1 MSDIRPV
8 YDIANCG
15 PRHRFIANGRVV
27 HNSDSLNLQ
36 NLPSGR
42 VAGQSTAMRM
52 AIEAP
57 EDNVVL
63 AADSSQ
69 IEVRVLAYEANQV
82 DLLHNFANGVDPYSA
97 MASRIY
103 GVPAETI
110 LANHK
115 AGNKEYTI
123 MRQLG
128 KAAVLGCGYGMGK
141 ARFFQSVKEGGLDIP
156 QELADRAVDTYRTAN
171 ASIVALW
178 ETCGDVLDR
187 LIAGEEGY
195 FGGPSGKLFKF
206 GQRKLFKESIPGI
219 MLPDGMWLLYRN
231 LRIEYTEENGRSKK
245 EYFFDRR
252 KAGKPQA
259 VRVYGPMLV
268 ENCIAEDT
276 LVLTDRGWVK
286 IQDITADDKVH
297 DGVGFVSH
305 KGLVNKGRHD
315 CVVVDGVYMTPDHE
329 VLTNDGWKE
338 AHIYLSE
345 QSTSQLKRFNWA
357 EVWQVDRFT
366 QAPYERKKVVLGGT
380 VRMWRDCCTG
390 GGELSRSHTKWTHA
404 NVQGL
409 SSRQTVVAENS
420 WAISTSYVCHLEKH
434 EGSVYRQTASRI
446 QKLRCSW
453 NICMQGVVR
462 VFRGVLQRYVGYLS
476 AWVGSGSYRQ
486 QRWILQG
493 ELPLGDQ
500 GAELCQPKEN
510 GNYRSRWGCDYKYGV
525 LQTVRN
531 IVFDP
536 ILSTGARSH
545 NAPAGDTSRCT
556 KQVFDI
562 LNSGPL
568 HRFVV
573 LGAGGP
579 FVVHNCTQALAFSL
593 LKQQALLISKR
604 YPVAFNVHDEFI
616 SVVPESEAEEA
627 KAYMERCM
635 RFTPQWLAGCPI
647 NCEAAYAKQYGAC

>member
-15 PRHRFIANGRVV
+15 PRHRFIANGRLV

-57 EDNVVL
+57 EDKVVL

-128 KAAVLGCGYGMGK
+128 KAAVLGCIAEDTEVLTDKGYVWIQDITSEHKLWDGVEFVEHDGVVFSGYKECIAVNNVWMTPDHKVLCRNWESGNEYWAEAKSVTPDLISSQGDGLPEIQWCKEIIKEEYTDDDVKVVPTYDIVNCGPRSRFTVRCEDNMVLIVHNCGYGMGK

-178 ETCGDVLDR
+178 ETCGDVLNR
-187 LIAGEEGY
+187 LIAGQEGY

-245 EYFFDRR
+245 EYIYDRR
-252 KAGKPQA
+252 KGGKPQA
-259 VRVYGPMLV
+259 IRTYSCAIV
-268 ENCIAEDT
+268 EN
-276 LVLTDRGWVK
+276 L
-286 IQDITADDKVH
+286 
-297 DGVGFVSH
+297 
-305 KGLVNKGRHD
+305 
-315 CVVVDGVYMTPDHE
+315 
-329 VLTNDGWKE
+329 
-338 AHIYLSE
+338 
-345 QSTSQLKRFNWA
+345 
-357 EVWQVDRFT
+357 
-366 QAPYERKKVVLGGT
+366 
-380 VRMWRDCCTG
+380 
-390 GGELSRSHTKWTHA
+390 
-404 NVQGL
+404 
-409 SSRQTVVAENS
+409 
-420 WAISTSYVCHLEKH
+420 
-434 EGSVYRQTASRI
+434 
-446 QKLRCSW
+446 
-453 NICMQGVVR
+453 
-462 VFRGVLQRYVGYLS
+462 
-476 AWVGSGSYRQ
+476 
-486 QRWILQG
+486 
-493 ELPLGDQ
+493 
-500 GAELCQPKEN
+500 
-510 GNYRSRWGCDYKYGV
+510 
-525 LQTVRN
+525 
-531 IVFDP
+531 
-536 ILSTGARSH
+536 
-545 NAPAGDTSRCT
+545 
-556 KQVFDI
+556 
-562 LNSGPL
+562 
-568 HRFVV
+568 
-573 LGAGGP
+573 
-579 FVVHNCTQALAFSL
+579 TQALAFSL